1 MRIDPSI
8 DLGIVEPLSQELTN
22 IGVLQSFSSVSG
34 FEIKEDN
41 PIETQK
47 PSLCPSCK
55 EPNDPKAR
63 FCWKCGMILDKS
75 LTEGKLKEEAK
86 QIEDTIMR
94 SEVVDASTK
103 RIIET
108 FPADFK
114 DLILESVLTQILE
127 NPEMKERFRKELSR
141 Q

>member
-1 MRIDPSI
+1 MGWVHGSKMTQTY
-8 DLGIVEPLSQELTN
+8 VHLSGRDQDNAILK
-22 IGVLQSFSSVSG
+22 GYGLQP
-34 FEIKEDN
+34 EEEK
-41 PIETQK
+41 PIESQRA
-47 PSLCPSCK
+47 SSCPRCK

-86 QIEDTIMR
+86 QIEDTLMK

-103 RIIET
+103 RIIKT
-108 FPADFK
+108 FPAAYK
-114 DLILESVLTQILE
+114 DLIFESVLTQILE